1 MNTSTTSDSE
11 APKQQRMGVDLLN
24 GPVDST
30 LRIFALPLA
39 FSFIVNM
46 LYSWIDTFFVSKLG
60 SAAIAAIGVSE
71 QLGFMIFNF
80 GSGFAIGTGIIVARR
95 IGEGNRGEASYTA
108 TQGIMTMLVFSTVL
122 AIILGL
128 FCR

>member
-1 MNTSTTSDSE
+1 MTQTS
-11 APKQQRMGVDLLN
+11 PQKQSRMGVDLLN
-24 GPVDST
+24 GPIDST

-80 GSGFAIGTGIIVARR
+80 GSGFAIGTVNTVGLTTTGNTTLSTTGTVTQDQKIAAAGLELLGTNGI
-95 IGEGNRGEASYTA
+95 
-108 TQGIMTMLVFSTVL
+108 
-122 AIILGL
+122 
-128 FCR
+128 